1 MTENPLSLKL
11 RPGLEIQPINY
22 KGQPGLLIS
31 DRLGLIEN
39 PVILQGEALEVLALI
54 DGRREA
60 EDIQLEFLR
69 RKGYS
74 LEGAGLVSKILE
86 EFRRLLI
93 IDSLEYRERKQKLI
107 QEFFESPIR
116 PAVLAGEAYPG
127 KEEELRAFI
136 KNILGLE
143 VISGTEER
151 KEEIGEGREK
161 NIKALVSPH
170 IDLRVGS
177 RIYSLAYRQ
186 LTGCS
191 YERVIILGTGHFLE
205 DGIFSLTEKDYSTPL
220 GRVRTD
226 KKIVRKLKEAGGEL
240 VAAHDLA
247 HKKEHSIEFQ
257 LIFLQ
262 HLLGDNFELIP
273 ILCGSF
279 HQWLTKASRASEIP
293 GIEPFLSAL
302 KELASAR
309 EKRTLIVAGVDL
321 SHIGP
326 KFGHRQRAAELKKA
340 TLAFDDKIIEALLR
354 LDAVTFW
361 RLLQETWDSFNV
373 CGFPALATLLEI
385 MPAEKGYFLGYDLAE
400 EPATQS
406 AVSFMALAFS

>member
-11 RPGLEIQPINY
+11 RPDLEIQPVNY

-74 LEGAGLVSKILE
+74 LEGVGLVSKILE

-93 IDSLEYRERKQKLI
+93 IDTLEYRERKQKLI

-116 PAVLAGEAYPG
+116 PAVLAGEAYPE

-136 KNILGLE
+136 KNILELDA
-143 VISGTEER
+143 ISGTEER
-151 KEEIGEGREK
+151 KEEIGEGWKK

-177 RIYSLAYRQ
+177 RVYSLAYRQ

-226 KKIVRKLKEAGGEL
+226 KETVRRLKEAGGEL

-262 HLLGDNFELIP
+262 HLLGDNFELVP

-279 HQWLTKASRASEIP
+279 HQWLTKAGRASEIP

-326 KFGHRQRAAELKKA
+326 KFGHRQRAAELKEA

-361 RLLQETWDSFNV
+361 RLLQETGDRFNI
-373 CGFPALATLLEI
+373 CGFPALAMLLEI

>member
-127 KEEELRAFI
+127 KEEELRSFI
-136 KNILGLE
+136 KNILELE

-161 NIKALVSPH
+161 NIKVLVSPH

-361 RLLQETWDSFNV
+361 RLLQETRDSFNV